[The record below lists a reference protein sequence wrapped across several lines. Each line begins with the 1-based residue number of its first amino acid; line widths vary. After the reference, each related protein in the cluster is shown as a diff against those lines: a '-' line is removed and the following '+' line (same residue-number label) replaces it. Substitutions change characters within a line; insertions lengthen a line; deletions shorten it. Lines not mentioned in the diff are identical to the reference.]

1 MAFSSTLDDR
11 QLFLRWLTHGGEL
24 ARERKGERARHSDV
38 VWSLIVEAIDTLD
51 RLPDQERSWL
61 TSGTRSGGWNMVGMT
76 PADLREIERIRILS
90 SIKPFDGVAKYSPQ
104 KDDTERALGVLEWM
118 RWCNQSRNAKR
129 LTKAAI
135 ILARNGE
142 TDAVHR
148 VYNPHRKA
156 NRQTIYEIKMMVCG
170 YILNGLKREH
180 GLVPGQG
187 LTFME
192 VKD

>member
-11 QLFLRWLTHGGEL
+11 QLFRRWLTHGGEL
-24 ARERKGERARHSDV
+24 ARDRKGEKARHSDV
-38 VWSLIVEAIDTLD
+38 IWSLIVEAIDTLD

-76 PADLREIERIRILS
+76 PADLREIERLRILS
-90 SIKPFDGVAKYSPQ
+90 AIKPFDGVARTVPQ
-104 KDDTERALGVLEWM
+104 KDDSERALGVLEWM
-118 RWCNQSRNAKR
+118 RFCNQNRNAKR

-156 NRQTIYEIKMMVCG
+156 NRQTIYEIKMLVSG
-170 YILNGLKREH
+170 YILNGLKRDH
-180 GLVPGQG
+180 GLVPGPG
-187 LTFME
+187 LSFIE
-192 VKD
+192 IHA